1 MKTISINYEADAA
14 TAGLVGVEPLDP
26 LLGWI
31 VDHVPLVLEEE
42 SRADIKVR
50 VKVSGGDGSCNGST
64 MGSVNDRV
72 TIEVPNASE
81 DAPDRFWRV
90 VAHEL
95 LHFWFPLEGYHL
107 LTGGVAGIRWD
118 WREPAIADAAGI
130 FLRNPGLRSCPSV
143 DTQTFFS
150 KATLSPFVHALIQR
164 DIRALEWG
172 DVGWKAEGVVCKL
185 NGKEYK
191 LGFERESRF
200 IAHTPSKQVFDLTEF
215 LHAELITGRREI
227 HTAGTSIDAPPL
239 ATAAPPMAPQ
249 NNPNVP
255 GMNPTN
261 VPATLPGVNIHPDSV
276 QHKLDALAAKVD
288 RLTARVEELIQSK
301 P

>member
-1 MKTISINYEADAA
+1 MKTISINYETDAA
-14 TAGLVGVEPLDP
+14 TAGLIGGQPVDP

-31 VDHVPLVLEEE
+31 VDRVPLTLTEE

-81 DAPDRFWRV
+81 DSTDRFWRV

-95 LHFWFPLEGYHL
+95 LHFWCPLEGYHL
-107 LTGGVAGIRWD
+107 LTGDVVGVRWD
-118 WREPAIADAAGI
+118 WREPSIADAAGI
-130 FLRNPGLRSCPSV
+130 FRRNPGLRQCPSV
-143 DTQTFFS
+143 DTQSPFAD
-150 KATLSPFVHALIQR
+150 ATLSPFIHELIER
-164 DIRALEWG
+164 DIRATDWSG
-172 DVGWKAEGVVCKL
+172 RGWIPEGIACTL

-191 LGFERESRF
+191 LGMERENRF
-200 IAHTPSKQVFDLTEF
+200 AVWLPTRYAFDLTEF
-215 LHAELITGRREI
+215 LYAELTTGERTIWMQREMI
-227 HTAGTSIDAPPL
+227 DMTPRPTS
-239 ATAAPPMAPQ
+239 APPMAPQ
-249 NNPNVP
+249 DKPNPP
-255 GMNPTN
+255 AMTPTN